1 MWPVLGLGEVCRAR
15 TSDAGFSFETAI
27 SRTGFWIEAEE
38 DAVLMRAVTAVRF
51 ASRAEV
57 RAGVAAMFGSVIA
70 IGCGDD
76 GGEGCSRMEC
86 SVGVLDN
93 WQGLILHPVVESESK
108 EKREEKRRSID

>member
-27 SRTGFWIEAEE
+27 SRTGFWIVAEE
-38 DAVLMRAVTAVRF
+38 VAVLMRAVTAVRF

-57 RAGVAAMFGSVIA
+57 RAGVAAMLGSVIA
-70 IGCGDD
+70 NGCGEN
-76 GGEGCSRMEC
+76 GGDCGSRKEC

-93 WQGLILHPVVESESK
+93 WQDVILQL
-108 EKREEKRRSID
+108 